1 MELQSISKVSKKY
14 NISARTLRYYEQ
26 LGLICPVRDEENS
39 YRIYDE
45 ETLRTL
51 QQIIILRKLRIPLK
65 QIADIL
71 KSDSAK
77 TAIDIFE
84 ENLVEIDG
92 EITALSTI
100 RSIIKSFLNKL
111 QIDDT
116 KFMLPDDEN
125 LMDIVDSLTVTKINF
140 KEEKNLEE
148 LNRASEK
155 VNKLTD
161 KDIRILYL
169 PPATVASVTAVCDN
183 PEEYTGGVIDR
194 WAESVNLFDAYPAAR
209 HYGSNA
215 DDENGNHGYERWI
228 TIPDDMEIAEPL
240 TKKYFEGGLYAA
252 HTITMG
258 NFEEWEWLVRWVA
271 ESDKYEM
278 NLSDRNGCSCGLLE
292 EHLNYVYYYNSPDR
306 NDETSQLDLL
316 IAIKE
321 K

>member
-1 MELQSISKVSKKY
+1 MESQSISKVSKKY
-14 NISARTLRYYEQ
+14 NISARTLRYYKQ
-26 LGLICPVRDEENS
+26 MGLITPLRDEENS

-148 LNRASEK
+148 LLK
-155 VNKLTD
+155 KG
-161 KDIRILYL
+161 
-169 PPATVASVTAVCDN
+169 
-183 PEEYTGGVIDR
+183 YTR
-194 WAESVNLFDAYPAAR
+194 
-209 HYGSNA
+209 
-215 DDENGNHGYERWI
+215 
-228 TIPDDMEIAEPL
+228 
-240 TKKYFEGGLYAA
+240 
-252 HTITMG
+252 
-258 NFEEWEWLVRWVA
+258 
-271 ESDKYEM
+271 
-278 NLSDRNGCSCGLLE
+278 
-292 EHLNYVYYYNSPDR
+292 
-306 NDETSQLDLL
+306 
-316 IAIKE
+316 
-321 K
+321 